1 MKKTLDTINI
11 ELIVQAVQMDEN
23 DIWMQGDLEILING
37 EKPYSEGD
45 IINVDVFLESLKSDG
60 EYFIFSC
67 NCGIPECSG
76 WKKGITVKHNGN
88 NIIWSNGNS
97 DDVWL
102 LEKNRINEDLN
113 EIKSEILN
121 YKKYFSEKGIE
132 YVGIGYNW

>member
-76 WKKGITVKHNGN
+76 WKKGITVRHNGN